1 MGKSES
7 SVKNGIIWTI
17 AIGLAML
24 IWGTVCLVFWVV
36 YNNPTIPGTPWLMLP
51 GGIMIIA
58 GISNIITYRYNREK
72 LLGALKSYERVSID
86 QLSSELGMKQKDV
99 KDVIVDLRTAGKLRA
114 SFDPESGDVF
124 VLDVKGQPPIA
135 VVPVSSSGL
144 PEHEEAIKKTYKS
157 IPDQGFCPYC
167 GSMFK
172 PGDKFC
178 NNCGA
183 SIE

>member
-1 MGKSES
+1 MSKGSKSVRS
-7 SVKNGIIWTI
+7 GNIWTI
-17 AIGLAML
+17 AIGLAL
-24 IWGTVCLVFWVV
+24 FAWGTIALVLLLVKSW
-36 YNNPTIPGTPWLMLP
+36 YIAGTPWLMLP

-58 GISNIITYRYNREK
+58 GIANIITYGYNKEK
-72 LLGALKSYERVSID
+72 VLGALKSYERVGIN
-86 QLSSELGMKQKDV
+86 QLASELGMKHKDI
-99 KDVIVDLRTAGKLRA
+99 KDAVIDLRTEGKLKA

-124 VLDVKGQPPIA
+124 VLSVKGQPPIA

-144 PEHEEAIKKTYKS
+144 PEHEAEIKKSYKA

>member
-1 MGKSES
+1 MAKTEKS
-7 SVKNGIIWTI
+7 VINGVIWTV
-17 AIGLAML
+17 AIGIALF
-24 IWGTVCLVFWVV
+24 IWGTICLVLQLVKGW
-36 YNNPTIPGTPWLMLP
+36 YIPGTPWMMLP
-51 GGIMIIA
+51 GGIMIISGFA
-58 GISNIITYRYNREK
+58 NLITYRHNRERV
-72 LLGALKSYERVSID
+72 LGALKSYERVSIT
-86 QLSSELGMKQKDV
+86 QLSSELGMKEKDV
-99 KDVIVDLRTAGKLRA
+99 KDVIVDLRSGGKVRA

-124 VLDVKGQPPIA
+124 VLDVKGQPPMA

>member
-1 MGKSES
+1 MSNSEKSA
-7 SVKNGIIWTI
+7 VRGNIWSI
-17 AIGLAML
+17 VIGLMLL
-24 IWGTVCLVFWVV
+24 IWGAVSLYVRV
-36 YNNPTIPGTPWLMLP
+36 YKGNYLSPGTPWLMLP

-58 GISNIITYRYNREK
+58 GISSIFTYRYNREK
-72 LLGALKSYERVSID
+72 ILGALKSYERVEIT
-86 QLSSELGMKQKDV
+86 QLAEELNMKEKDV
-99 KDVIVDLRTAGKLRA
+99 KNVIVDLRTEGKLKA

-124 VLDVKGQPPIA
+124 VLDVKGQPPMA

-144 PEHEEAIKKTYKS
+144 PEHEEAIKKTFKS

-172 PGDKFC
+172 PGDRFC

-183 SIE
+183 SID